1 MPRVRT
7 IRPFVCLLLAVSTG
21 GGTVMTPY
29 RACACVAHRGG
40 PVGAP
45 ALAASPATVPAPPS
59 CCGCCPPAPAT
70 PDCCHAGSAN
80 SAGWSGDVGTK
91 GCECVRCEGDH
102 PVQLP
107 DSPPPGGGVVADH
120 LVALA
125 AAVTNPSA
133 VLFPPEWNRPDR
145 HAHVN
150 TSTPIV
156 LVLVLS
162 RLTI

>member
-7 IRPFVCLLLAVSTG
+7 IRPFVCLLLAVSTA

-40 PVGAP
+40 PVGLPAP
-45 ALAASPATVPAPPS
+45 AASPFSVPAPPS
-59 CCGCCPPAPAT
+59 CCGCCPPATAT
-70 PDCCHAGSAN
+70 PDCCHAGSTT
-80 SAGWSGDVGTK
+80 SAGRTGDACAA
-91 GCECVRCEGDH
+91 GCECLRCEADH
-102 PVQLP
+102 PVQPP
-107 DSPPPGGGVVADH
+107 DSSPPGGGVVADH

-125 AAVTNPSA
+125 ASVTTPSA

-150 TSTPIV
+150 TSTPTD